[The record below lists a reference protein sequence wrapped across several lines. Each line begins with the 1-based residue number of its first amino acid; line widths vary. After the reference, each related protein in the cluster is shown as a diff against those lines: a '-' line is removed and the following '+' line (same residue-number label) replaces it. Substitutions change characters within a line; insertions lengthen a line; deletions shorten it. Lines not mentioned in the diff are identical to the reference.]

1 MVIKGKSRGFS
12 LIEVLVALLV
22 ISVGVLGVA
31 ALQTK
36 GLQYTQ
42 DTVLRNNAVMLAN
55 DLIEVMRAN
64 PESLYMKGPHS
75 MQQEPVYSE
84 LTSQSVFY
92 KKKDEDFGTAPDD
105 CVSSP
110 ETAQEQR
117 DCWLEAVMKS
127 LPGADSL
134 LKNSFYICRSSTPRN
149 CDGKGSMLEIQ
160 LAWQVKAGDCMDASD
175 PDQGT
180 TFCTYR
186 TRVEL

>member
-1 MVIKGKSRGFS
+1 MKIKSKSRGFS
-12 LIEVLVALLV
+12 LIEALVALLV
-22 ISVGVLGVA
+22 ASVGILGVV

-36 GLQYTQ
+36 GLQYMQ
-42 DTVLRNNAVMLAN
+42 DTVQRNNAVMLAS
-55 DLIEVMRAN
+55 DLIEIMRTN
-64 PESLYMKGPHS
+64 PESLYVKGPHS
-75 MQQEPVYSE
+75 AQQEPVYSE
-84 LTSQSVFY
+84 LTANSVFY
-92 KKKDEDFGTAPDD
+92 KKKNEDYAADPDD

-117 DCWLEAVMKS
+117 DCWLEAVRNN

-134 LKNSFYICRSSTPRN
+134 LKSSFYICRSSAPGN
-149 CDGKGSMLEIQ
+149 CDDKGSMLEIQ

-175 PDQGT
+175 PNA